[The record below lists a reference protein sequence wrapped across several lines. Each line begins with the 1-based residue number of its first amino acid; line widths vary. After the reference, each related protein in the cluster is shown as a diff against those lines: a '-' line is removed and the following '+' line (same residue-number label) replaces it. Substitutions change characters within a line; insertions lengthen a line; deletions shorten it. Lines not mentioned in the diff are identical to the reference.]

1 MQRLLA
7 LSLVGSLIETES
19 TSGPRTVP
27 ILVAAF
33 LGFLAG
39 QLVASLL
46 EVVAVE
52 ITHFPGGMTQL
63 AHTATPPWWSSALGL
78 LGLWVGFGSAIYY
91 AYFYGN
97 VRSLPDQ
104 WKPRVSDIAYVALG
118 VVAQLLVDV
127 IYRPFHFKRLN
138 RPTNHL
144 FGAAH
149 GVTFVALIVM
159 TLVIAPLMEEWL
171 FRGVI
176 FRAISEGGSRPGSRS
191 SVVVGVV
198 VSAVLFGLAHGE
210 PLQFVGLAL
219 LGVVLAVLVVR
230 TKRLIPSVITHVS
243 FNGVAIIALVAQ
255 RSGH

>member
-1 MQRLLA
+1 MLA
-7 LSLVGSLIETES
+7 LSLVSSLIEAES
-19 TSGPRTVP
+19 SSGPRTVQ

-39 QLVASLL
+39 QLVASLFDL
-46 EVVAVE
+46 VAVR

-63 AHTATPPWWSSALGL
+63 SHAASPPWWASALGL
-78 LGLWVGFGSAIYY
+78 LGLWTGFASAIYY
-91 AYFYGN
+91 AHFYGN
-97 VRSLPDQ
+97 LKPLPEQ
-104 WKPRVSDIAYVALG
+104 WRPRPRDVVYVALG
-118 VVAQLLVDV
+118 VICQWLVDLL
-127 IYRPFHFKRLN
+127 YLPFHFKQLN

-149 GVTFVALIVM
+149 GFSFVVLIVM
-159 TLVIAPLMEEWL
+159 TVLLAPLMEEWL

-176 FRAISEGGSRPGSRS
+176 FRSISEGGSRSTSRS
-191 SVVVGVV
+191 ALVVGVM
-198 VSAVLFGLAHGE
+198 VSAVLFALAHGE

-219 LGVVLAVLVVR
+219 FGVVLALLVAR